1 MAYVDIDSREN
12 NISQDY
18 TSEEI
23 RQIRRQRI
31 VQVSINFVLIV
42 IFGFLIY
49 TLFSL

>member
-1 MAYVDIDSREN
+1 MAYIEIDTRET
-12 NISQDY
+12 NIDQDY
-18 TSEEI
+18 TSDEI